1 MLHIGCHLS
10 FSGGYLA
17 MGKEALALGAD
28 TFAYFTRNPRGGGAK
43 AVDEADAAALRELLA
58 ENSFAPLVVHAP
70 YTYNLCSDKE
80 SVRTF
85 AKDSLE
91 EDLHTLELL
100 PGNYLNFHPGSHMKQ
115 GAEAGIA
122 MIADALNA
130 IMFDGMHTTVLRET
144 MAGKGSEVGGRFEEI
159 RAIIDRV
166 ERQERI
172 GVCLDTC
179 HVYDGGYDIVND
191 PDAVVKE
198 FDRVIGLQY
207 LKAIHINDSK
217 NPFASHKDRHEKI
230 GLGSIGLSGFA
241 RIINHPALREL
252 PFILETPQETN
263 QGYAEE
269 IKLLR
274 EMAEE

>member
-43 AVDEADAAALRELLA
+43 AVDEADAAALRELLE

-130 IMFDGMHTTVLRET
+130 IMFDGMHTTVLLET

-269 IKLLR
+269 LKLLR